1 MNEKGNLL
9 ILIVLGIIVS
19 VVILPIAMKVFW
31 PIDIIVRIML
41 VFVIIQ
47 TVRGYLGNS
56 VLTLL
61 VCGILIYF
69 LVIKW
74 WWIAE
79 SSWIFLTLLSF
90 GFFGVIV
97 WGIGTTM
104 KKG

>member
-9 ILIVLGIIVS
+9 ILIVLGIMAS
-19 VVILPIAMKVFW
+19 VVIVPVAMKLFW
-31 PIDIIVRIML
+31 PVDIIVRIML
-41 VFVIIQ
+41 VFVIIT

-56 VLTLL
+56 VMTLL
-61 VCGILIYF
+61 VSGLLIYF

-74 WWIAE
+74 WYIAA

-104 KKG
+104 RKG